1 MTQSLIF
8 LVTGL
13 LIGFAAAWLIRS
25 KSVAKLKKEQQ
36 DTEGFLEREKL
47 GKERLQRETEL
58 FYQRETELIR
68 KLESM
73 IQQNRQMD
81 NDILL
86 LQKSNEETEALL
98 QAKEPEVYALKIKLI
113 EANNTIARMKA
124 VPGKTN

>member
-13 LIGFAAAWLIRS
+13 LIGFAAAWFIRS

-124 VPGKTN
+124 VPGKTS

>member
-13 LIGFAAAWLIRS
+13 LIGFAAAWFIRS

-36 DTEGFLEREKL
+36 DTVGFLEREKL

>member
-25 KSVAKLKKEQQ
+25 KLVAKLKKEQQ